1 MSTLLASLART
12 LSRRWKRGLVGLLAA
27 IVLIGVAV
35 GSQTGSAAEDFSVPG
50 TDSQRAQDLLEDKFR
65 AASGV
70 TAQAVFTVK
79 SGKLTDPEPRQAI
92 EAALDKVGSL
102 DHVTSVTDPLVADAG
117 SLSEDGRTAFAT
129 VQYDIQPTELEKEQ
143 GEALEEAA
151 RGAEDGG
158 ARVELRGQPIDV
170 AAESEVPV
178 GELAGIAIAIV
189 LLTVL
194 FRSLTAMAV
203 TLLGALTGVLISQLV
218 LAAVSEPLG
227 IPEFATTIAIML
239 GLGAGIDYALLV
251 FSRFREQL
259 AAGDSPPEAAARA
272 NATAGVSVVAAGLI
286 VMVAIAGLLAVGI
299 PLVGK
304 MGVGS
309 AIAVAFV
316 VVSSIAI
323 LPILAGA
330 AARWLHP
337 KDPSHV
343 ARSVRFERWGRILVR
358 RPWVPVV
365 AGGLLLAVLAVPLS
379 DLRLGQPDDGNLA
392 EDKTQRVAYD
402 QLTEAFGPGFN
413 GPLLLAVDS
422 ETGRRLDNAQ
432 LERFRTALEDTDG
445 VAFVAPASPN
455 RAGDAAIIQATP
467 TTSPQDASTSDLV
480 RHLRDDV
487 IPAATES
494 SDLNVYVGGQTAGF
508 EDFSDKIAS
517 RLPLFIAIVI
527 GLSILLLIAVF
538 RSIWVPLASAVFN
551 LLSIGAAY
559 GVIVAVFQWGW
570 GASLL
575 GVGEDVPIISFVP
588 LMMFAILF
596 GLSMDYNVFLLSRI
610 REAYFE
616 GDSPKESV
624 VRGLSRIAK
633 VVLVAGLIMSSVFLA
648 FIPGGDVVIKM
659 FGLGL
664 GAAILIDAV
673 VVRMVISPALMAL
686 LGDRAWWMPAW
697 LDRAIPN
704 VSLEGGREDRAERVT
719 DQERVA
725 GYVRPLPSQS
735 ETR

>member
-1 MSTLLASLART
+1 M
-12 LSRRWKRGLVGLLAA
+12 
-27 IVLIGVAV
+27 
-35 GSQTGSAAEDFSVPG
+35 
-50 TDSQRAQDLLEDKFR
+50 
-65 AASGV
+65 
-70 TAQAVFTVK
+70 
-79 SGKLTDPEPRQAI
+79 
-92 EAALDKVGSL
+92 
-102 DHVTSVTDPLVADAG
+102 
-117 SLSEDGRTAFAT
+117 
-129 VQYDIQPTELEKEQ
+129 
-143 GEALEEAA
+143 
-151 RGAEDGG
+151 
-158 ARVELRGQPIDV
+158 
-170 AAESEVPV
+170 PV
-178 GELAGIAIAIV
+178 GELVGIAIAIL

-316 VVSSIAI
+316 VVSSIAV
-323 LPILAGA
+323 LPIFAGA
-330 AARWLHP
+330 AGPLA
-337 KDPSHV
+337 PSERPV
-343 ARSVRFERWGRILVR
+343 ARRPVRGLRAVGPDPRSAPVGPGRCRRPLARRARPAAHRPAPGPAGRRQPGGGQDPARRIRPANRGVRPGLQRPAAARGRQRDRPAARRRPARTLPDGARGHGRGRVR
-358 RPWVPVV
+358 RSGEP
-365 AGGLLLAVLAVPLS
+365 
-379 DLRLGQPDDGNLA
+379 
-392 EDKTQRVAYD
+392 E
-402 QLTEAFGPGFN
+402 
-413 GPLLLAVDS
+413 
-422 ETGRRLDNAQ
+422 
-432 LERFRTALEDTDG
+432 
-445 VAFVAPASPN
+445 

-719 DQERVA
+719 DQEKSSR
-725 GYVRPLPSQS
+725 VRPAAPLPIRHEVASHARTKGQG
-735 ETR
+735 RARRRCGARQYRR

>member
-1 MSTLLASLART
+1 MSTLLASIART
-12 LSRRWKRGLVGLLAA
+12 LSRRWKRGLAGLLAA
-27 IVLIGVAV
+27 IVLIAVAV
-35 GSQTGSAAEDFSVPG
+35 GSQTGSAAEDFSIPG
-50 TDSQRAQDLLEDKFR
+50 TESQRAQDLLEDRFR

-79 SGKLTDPEPRQAI
+79 SSKLTDAEPRRAI
-92 EAALDKVGSL
+92 EAALDKVGRL
-102 DHVTSVTDPLVADAG
+102 DHVTSVADPLADGGG

-129 VQYDIQPTELEKEQ
+129 VQYDIQPTELEKQ
-143 GEALEEAA
+143 DGEALEATA
-151 RGAEDGG
+151 RGAERGG
-158 ARVELRGQPIDV
+158 VQVELRGQPIDV
-170 AAESEVPV
+170 AAESDVPV
-178 GELAGIAIAIV
+178 GELVGVAIAIL
-189 LLTVL
+189 LLTAL
-194 FRSLTAMAV
+194 FRSLAAMAV
-203 TLLGALTGVLISQLV
+203 TLLGALIGVLISQLV

-227 IPEFATTIAIML
+227 IPEFAMTIAIML
-239 GLGAGIDYALLV
+239 GLGAGIDYSLLI

-259 AAGDSPPEAAARA
+259 AAGDSAPEAAARA

-316 VVSSIAI
+316 VVSSIAV
-323 LPILAGA
+323 LPIFAGA
-330 AARWLHP
+330 VARWLHP
-337 KDPSHV
+337 KDPSNV
-343 ARSVRFERWGRILVR
+343 GRSEGFERWGRILVR

-365 AGGLLLAVLAVPLS
+365 AGGLLLVVLALPVS
-379 DLRLGQPDDGNLA
+379 DLRLGQPDDGNLS
-392 EDKTQRVAYD
+392 EDATQRLAYD
-402 QLTEAFGPGFN
+402 QLSEGFGPGFN
-413 GPLLLAVDS
+413 GPLLLAVGS
-422 ETGRRLDNAQ
+422 KTGGRLDDAQ
-432 LERFRTALEDTDG
+432 LERVRTALEDTDG
-445 VAFVAPASPN
+445 VAFVAPAGLN

-467 TTSPQDASTSDLV
+467 TTSPQDARTSDLV
-480 RHLRDDV
+480 QHLRDDV
-487 IPAATES
+487 IPTATEG
-494 SDLNVYVGGQTAGF
+494 SDFNVYIGGQTAGF

-517 RLPLFIAIVI
+517 RLPLFIGIVI

-559 GVIVAVFQWGW
+559 GVVVAVFQWGW

-624 VRGLSRIAK
+624 VHGLSRIAK

-673 VVRMVISPALMAL
+673 VVRMVISPALTAL

-697 LDRAIPN
+697 LDRVIPN
-704 VSLEGGREDRAERVT
+704 VSLEGGRADRADRVT
-719 DQERVA
+719 DPEKIA
-725 GYVRPLPSQS
+725 A
-735 ETR
+735 